1 MEKNTLFGVQKNEPE
16 IAVCRMI
23 HSAFPAELNSSQCSS
38 VYRLTISENSG
49 ATLQLLLSAEPWEL
63 LIMLSSHTEGLYLWK
78 FGVRKSQAA
87 MAATNF
93 LWGLLYAK
101 LSTLSWQGTMFSG
114 YALDLVLCPSPPM
127 CLSMKSF
134 ICCFV
139 SDIEIQERAR
149 LIYLFPSWWMFS
161 VALISTIVLIST
173 NFKSVTQSWLL

>member
-49 ATLQLLLSAEPWEL
+49 ATLQLFLSAEPWEL
-63 LIMLSSHTEGLYLWK
+63 LIILSSHTEGLYLWK
-78 FGVRKSQAA
+78 FGVGKSQAA

-173 NFKSVTQSWLL
+173 NFKSVTQPWLL